1 MKLQHIKQ
9 LLEAKGNFPLIN
21 TPATQTDLEDMFEY
35 LNKTYFSNQLQKTP
49 IKYAPLAKNYFGKAH
64 VDYTPEGKIKRL
76 LITISAKIKTDAERL
91 VNTLAHEMIHIWQFQ
106 MNEKENTR
114 KYTDATWAE
123 IMSSNDR
130 HTWGHNSY
138 FLTEMK
144 RLNTLG
150 LNVDV
155 VGDAPNG
162 IELTKPVFGVLVNEN
177 IVLWNPSDP
186 SKYINT
192 ILESVK
198 DNIGITVNDYV
209 IFKTLES
216 NITLTTR
223 ITKDWKLPKNVLNVK
238 YSKKWIDDLLLDKGV
253 TIIANEK
260 DIVIK
265 DLDNTNEVSS
275 EIKQMLPQI
284 GKWKA
289 TSFDSYFKTCWMN
302 AFPELGKIIGRLLY
316 SEGKEF
322 KGAKVPNQISM
333 IEAKFIYDDWVNI
346 SDSIIKKSKMFDSF
360 FTDLRFMIMR
370 KASNQNNIDNLISK
384 YEDEFKER
392 VSFDKFKKILSDVIV
407 DKFKKQFKKDGKT
420 FDIEYIKTLNV
431 FFKGT
436 KIDNLF

>member
-1 MKLQHIKQ
+1 
-9 LLEAKGNFPLIN
+9 
-21 TPATQTDLEDMFEY
+21 
-35 LNKTYFSNQLQKTP
+35 
-49 IKYAPLAKNYFGKAH
+49 
-64 VDYTPEGKIKRL
+64 
-76 LITISAKIKTDAERL
+76 
-91 VNTLAHEMIHIWQFQ
+91 MIHIWQFQ